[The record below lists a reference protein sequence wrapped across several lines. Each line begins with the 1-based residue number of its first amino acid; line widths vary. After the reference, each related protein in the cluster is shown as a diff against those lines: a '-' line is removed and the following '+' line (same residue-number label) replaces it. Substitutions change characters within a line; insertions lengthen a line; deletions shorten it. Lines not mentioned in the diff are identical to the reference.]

1 MLGKYFTIKKP
12 GPGQRHPARRENYQD
27 KKPLMLDAEVS
38 EVLLVF
44 REELAAHTV
53 AAKIFPWLG

>member
-1 MLGKYFTIKKP
+1 
-12 GPGQRHPARRENYQD
+12 
-27 KKPLMLDAEVS
+27 MLDAEVS
-38 EVLLVF
+38 ELLLVF